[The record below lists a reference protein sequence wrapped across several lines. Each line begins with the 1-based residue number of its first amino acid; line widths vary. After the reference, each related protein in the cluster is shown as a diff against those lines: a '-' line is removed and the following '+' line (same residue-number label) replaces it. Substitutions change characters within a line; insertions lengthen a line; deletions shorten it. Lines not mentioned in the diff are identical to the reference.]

1 MQGQAPPPG
10 ADGGQ
15 LVTDEAQKKALLA
28 GHPDLAQQAGLL
40 NPTKVSII
48 IIITVIIVIIVVS
61 SKPALCVC
69 NLLIQR
75 GGLLGGR
82 CRHGARDRGWVKER
96 EGGCLE
102 WVDGDCVREKDRERE
117 RRREGEGEREEDRSE
132 SVKICLSRCAVKS
145 QGQEAQAVLPQRAND
160 LRVGAGPR
168 RGSSTSPLPLS
179 FILLLA
185 LHLRL

>member
-40 NPTKVSII
+40 NPTKVLII
-48 IIITVIIVIIVVS
+48 ILITIIYVIIMVP

-75 GGLLGGR
+75 GGLLGR
-82 CRHGARDRGWVKER
+82 CRHEGRDRGWVRER
-96 EGGCLE
+96 EGGVWNE
-102 WVDGDCVREKDRERE
+102 WMEIV
-117 RRREGEGEREEDRSE
+117 
-132 SVKICLSRCAVKS
+132 
-145 QGQEAQAVLPQRAND
+145 
-160 LRVGAGPR
+160 
-168 RGSSTSPLPLS
+168 
-179 FILLLA
+179 
-185 LHLRL
+185 